1 MFRRRK
7 QRGWGSRLRDFVWP
21 KSGFRRAV
29 TYLLHRVRR
38 LPGSP
43 YSIAAGFACG
53 TAMSFTPFVFFH
65 FIGAGLLA
73 WAIRAN
79 ILASAIGT
87 AVGNPWTFPFIWVG
101 VYRLGCLMLGWE
113 AGHGLPE
120 GIALAYIFSHPSTI
134 YDHLVAIFL
143 PMTIGGLP
151 AGFLVWLVSY
161 LPIRMV
167 VADYQDQRRRRRE
180 RRRKSLRQRAE
191 GTEEET
197 SR

>member
-1 MFRRRK
+1 MFRRREK
-7 QRGWGSRLRDFVWP
+7 PGWGARLRDFVWP
-21 KSGFRRAV
+21 QSGFRRAGAYV
-29 TYLLHRVRR
+29 LYRVRR

-53 TAMSFTPFVFFH
+53 AAISFTPFVFLH

-73 WAIRAN
+73 WTIRAN

-87 AVGNPWTFPFIWVG
+87 AIGNPWTFPFIWAG
-101 VYRLGCLMLGWE
+101 IYRLGCLMLGWE
-113 AGHGLPE
+113 AGHGLPDDMTV
-120 GIALAYIFSHPSTI
+120 AYIFSHPSTI

-151 AGFLVWLVSY
+151 AGLVVWLVSY

-180 RRRKSLRQRAE
+180 ILRQRAE
-191 GTEEET
+191 EET